1 MSWIDLNATNAF
13 LDEVTHTLS
22 LAEEQSVVE
31 LMGGLA
37 VGEGGDIRD
46 MIIGTWSP
54 YKHFKMEKQFVIHWN
69 IGRPLW

>member
-46 MIIGTWSP
+46 MIIGT
-54 YKHFKMEKQFVIHWN
+54 
-69 IGRPLW
+69 